1 MGAGRLRK
9 QTFRK
14 GGGKGLSKKQ
24 VKGVKRLQRSGA
36 EKNRS
41 TTLSAVLLESDALEI
56 IDLSAMPQGDGIG
69 SRTGGQ
75 VSCAGFELDYFIEAS
90 GVDSASRVSIIQWKQ
105 DTAAGLPTA
114 VLLFTNSSTTSA
126 PLGTFTYQ
134 NRKQFKV
141 LYDAIIPTGTE
152 GPSVHVRRVRIP
164 ASKMLEKVIFNSA
177 ATTGMNKLF
186 LIGWSSELA
195 AGSPPSLTFQ
205 ANFTY
210 YDS

>member
-1 MGAGRLRK
+1 MVLGRPMTRRRRKNKGRALTKK
-9 QTFRK
+9 QT
-14 GGGKGLSKKQ
+14 GQ
-24 VKGVKRLQRSGA
+24 VKRLQRAGA

-41 TTLSAVLLESDALEI
+41 TTLAAVLLEADDLTI
-56 IDLSAMPQGDGIG
+56 TDLSAMPQGDGIG

-75 VSCAGFELDYFIEAS
+75 VSCAGFEMDYFIEAS
-90 GVDSASRVSIIQWKQ
+90 AVDACSRVSVIQWKQ

-114 VLLFTNSSTTSA
+114 VLLFTNSSTVSA

-141 LYDAIIPTGTE
+141 LYDALIPGGTE

-164 ASKMLEKVIFNSA
+164 ASKMLDKVIFNSA

-186 LIGWSSELA
+186 LIAWSSELV
-195 AGSPPSLTFQ
+195 AGAPPLMTFQ